1 MPITGTSPNF
11 TLLTSQQ
18 QVIQMLS
25 DWRRNGNRFQF
36 VTKGDGGLLSDRNAM
51 RAPYGLEIIENCL
64 ACPHREEHLFCNL
77 PEASVRALS
86 AITSSASYP
95 KGATLFVEGQPARG
109 VFILCSGRVKLS
121 TSSADGKTLIL
132 RISEPGEVLG
142 LPATVT
148 GTCYE
153 LTADVIEPAQANFIS
168 RNEFLNFLKDNGEA
182 ALRVAQQLGETYH
195 AAVSE
200 MRTIGLSHSAGEKL
214 ARFLLEW
221 AANYPEEK
229 GQIRIKLTL
238 THEEIAQM
246 IGSSRETVTRL
257 LADFRK
263 KQLLQVMGSTL
274 IIKNK
279 AALESIISG

>member
-1 MPITGTSPNF
+1 MLTG
-11 TLLTSQQ
+11 
-18 QVIQMLS
+18 
-25 DWRRNGNRFQF
+25 WRRNPGRFQF
-36 VTKGDGGLLSDRNAM
+36 VTKLDGGILQDGTNM
-51 RAPYGLEIIENCL
+51 RTPYGLEIIENCL
-64 ACPHREEHLFCNL
+64 SCPHREERLFCNL
-77 PEASVRALS
+77 PEQTVKALS

-153 LTADVIEPAQANFIS
+153 LTADVVEPAQANFIA
-168 RNEFLNFLKDNGEA
+168 RNDFLGFLKDNGEA

-195 AAVSE
+195 AAIAE

-229 GQIRIKLTL
+229 GQIRLKLTL
-238 THEEIAQM
+238 THEEIVM

-257 LADFRK
+257 LADFRR

-279 AALESIISG
+279 AALESIVTG

>member
-1 MPITGTSPNF
+1 MLTG
-11 TLLTSQQ
+11 
-18 QVIQMLS
+18 
-25 DWRRNGNRFQF
+25 WRRNGNRFQF
-36 VTKGDGGLLSDRNAM
+36 VTKLENGAQTDNSSSRT
-51 RAPYGLEIIENCL
+51 PYGLEIIENCL
-64 ACPHREEHLFCNL
+64 SCPHRQERLFCNL
-77 PEASVRALS
+77 SDAAIKSLAS
-86 AITSSASYP
+86 ITSSAAYP

-109 VFILCSGRVKLS
+109 VFILCNGRVKLS

-132 RISEPGEVLG
+132 RIAEPGEVLG

-153 LTADVIEPAQANFIS
+153 LTGDVIEPAQANFVA
-168 RNEFLNFLKDNGEA
+168 RNDFLNFLKDNGEA

-195 AAVSE
+195 SAISE

-263 KQLLQVMGSTL
+263 KQLLQVIGSTL
-274 IIKNK
+274 VIKNK
-279 AALESIISG
+279 PALESIINH

>member
-1 MPITGTSPNF
+1 MLTG
-11 TLLTSQQ
+11 
-18 QVIQMLS
+18 
-25 DWRRNGNRFQF
+25 WRRNPNRFQF
-36 VTKGDGGLLSDRNAM
+36 ETKLDGGILQDGTNM
-51 RAPYGLEIIENCL
+51 RTPYGLEIIENCL
-64 ACPHREEHLFCNL
+64 SCPHREERLFCNL
-77 PEASVRALS
+77 PEQTVKALS

-153 LTADVIEPAQANFIS
+153 LTADVVEPAQANFIA
-168 RNEFLNFLKDNGEA
+168 RNDFLGFLKDNGEA

-195 AAVSE
+195 AAVAE

-229 GQIRIKLTL
+229 GQIRLKLTL

-257 LADFRK
+257 LADFRRR
-263 KQLLQVMGSTL
+263 QLLQVMGSTL

-279 AALESIISG
+279 AALESTVTG